1 MNRTKQKIE
10 QKIRKDYEQA
20 RIKFALLTGA
30 WLLVRKTQSALIKW
44 PNIKKYKN
52 KKIGEKKWTKKN
64 NSKIK

>member
-30 WLLVRKTQSALIKW
+30 
-44 PNIKKYKN
+44 
-52 KKIGEKKWTKKN
+52 
-64 NSKIK
+64 